1 MNIWNLIVDSNTF
14 NFIVL
19 ILIIYFL
26 IRKMNLV
33 SILETLRT
41 NIANKIEMSKTERKK
56 ADIQLKEAKNTV
68 ANLNN
73 EINQLEESN
82 KKNVED
88 AVKQTAENADI
99 QAVNILNN
107 AKNVIAN
114 EEKKISSKLLHAA
127 QDEAVKIAKDKIIA
141 KLNANPKLH
150 NKYIDE
156 ATEDID
162 KVKTE

>member
-19 ILIIYFL
+19 VLIIYFL

-41 NIANKIEMSKTERKK
+41 NIANKIELSKTERKK
-56 ADIQLKEAKNTV
+56 ADMQLKEAKNSV

-73 EINQLEESN
+73 EINQLEETN

-99 QAVNILNN
+99 QAANILNN
-107 AKNVIAN
+107 AKNVIEN
-114 EEKKISSKLLHAA
+114 EEKKISSKLLQAA
-127 QDEAVKIAKDKIIA
+127 EDEAVKIAKDKITA

-156 ATEDID
+156 AIEDID
-162 KVKTE
+162 KVKIG